1 MDVKQ
6 TLQAKF
12 PEVSDAFFEKEGS
25 MLFLRVEVSLKTLD
39 DVSKLSR
46 EISDFLDQNDPTEKE
61 YYLDIYSSGAESTIA
76 INDLKN
82 YVDQYVSIDL
92 NSKVKDKLN
101 YEGTIIE
108 ADEQKILVKWN
119 AKGQFRKQEI
129 ELTNIKTAKLAIKF

>member
-6 TLQAKF
+6 TLQTKF
-12 PEVSDAFFEKEGS
+12 PQVSDAFFEKEGT

-46 EISDFLDQNDPTEKE
+46 EISDFLDQNDPSEKE
-61 YYLDIYSSGAESTIA
+61 YYLDIYSSGAESI
-76 INDLKN
+76 INTNELKN
-82 YVDQYVSIDL
+82 FIDKYVSIDL

-108 ADEQKILVKWN
+108 ADEKKIIVKWN